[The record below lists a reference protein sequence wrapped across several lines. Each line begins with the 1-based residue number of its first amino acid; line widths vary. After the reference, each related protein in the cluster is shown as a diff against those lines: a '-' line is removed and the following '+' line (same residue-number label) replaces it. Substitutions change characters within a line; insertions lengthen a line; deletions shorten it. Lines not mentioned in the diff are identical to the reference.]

1 VSKRAKRF
9 KRVQNAFRRQA
20 QRVLVLVP
28 ELVKFRDGG
37 QISPA
42 ECAAWSQLIASSR
55 SARRFHNEDAEKV
68 LYLIRRTASGWR
80 LFKVKAQGGKVVVSE
95 PRNRVWHDAYSG
107 LLIFFNPSTGNM
119 RFAILTPSPSIVA
132 AIKATGTTNRDKQ
145 IRHALKCRICGWSV
159 EDAGRIEKSKRKHL
173 KRCPGAEFDVA
184 PYVPIRIHVAGSV
197 PTTVLTGGRS
207 LKRRRGTG
215 CNLGRLPK
223 GASVDRPLHRRGD
236 FSAPDVYPDDN

>member
-1 VSKRAKRF
+1 VSKRPKRF
-9 KRVQNAFRRQA
+9 KRVRNAFRRQA

-42 ECAAWSQLIASSR
+42 ECATWSQLIAASR
-55 SARRFHNEDAEKV
+55 SARRFHSEDAEQV
-68 LYLIRRTASGWR
+68 LYLIRRTVSGWR
-80 LFKVKAQGGKVVVSE
+80 LFTVKAQSGKAVVSE
-95 PRNRVWHDAYSG
+95 SENRIWHDAYSG
-107 LLIFFNPSTGNM
+107 LLIFFNSSTGNM

-145 IRHALKCRICGWSV
+145 VRYVLKCRVCGWSV
-159 EDAGRIEKSKRKHL
+159 EDARRIEKSKRKHW

-184 PYVPIRIHVAGSV
+184 PYVPIRILVAGSV

-215 CNLGRLPK
+215 CNSGRLPK